1 MKKDKL
7 LQKLLS
13 MPKDYRWEE
22 LTVVLASLG
31 YSEASTG
38 KTGGSRRRFISVNSK
53 KALTFHKPHPKG
65 ILKRYQIKSVIETL
79 KAEGL
84 I

>member
-1 MKKDKL
+1 MKKEKF

-13 MPKDYRWEE
+13 NPKDYRWEE
-22 LTVVLASLG
+22 LTVVLASFG
-31 YSEASTG
+31 YVEASTG
-38 KTGGSRRRFISVNSK
+38 KTGGSRRRFVADNK
-53 KALTFHKPHPKG
+53 KVLTFHKPHPKG
-65 ILKRYQIKSVIETL
+65 ILKGYQIKSVIETL